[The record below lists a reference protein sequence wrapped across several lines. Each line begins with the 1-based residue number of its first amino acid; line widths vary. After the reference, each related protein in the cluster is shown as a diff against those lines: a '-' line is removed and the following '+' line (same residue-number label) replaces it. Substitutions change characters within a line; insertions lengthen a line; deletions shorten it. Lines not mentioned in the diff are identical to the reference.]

1 MPRRGNIDKRTV
13 PADPR
18 FGSEVLQ
25 RFINKLME
33 RGKKGVAER
42 IVYNAL
48 DLVEERTGRDPL
60 EVFSQA
66 IMNARPAIEVKPR
79 RVGGATYQVPV
90 QVPENRRESLA
101 MRWLLQATK
110 ARPGKSMS
118 EKLANE
124 ILDAFNNTGAA
135 VKRREDTHRMAEA
148 NKAFAHYNW

>member
-1 MPRRGNIDKRTV
+1 MPHRGNLEKRTV

-18 FGSEVLQ
+18 FGSEILQ

-42 IVYNAL
+42 IVYTAF
-48 DLVEERTGRDPL
+48 DTVELRTGRDPL

-66 IMNARPAIEVKPR
+66 IMNTRPAIEVKPR

-118 EKLANE
+118 DKLANE

>member
-1 MPRRGNIDKRTV
+1 MPRRGDIEKRVV
-13 PADPR
+13 PPDPR
-18 FGSEVLQ
+18 FGSDVLQ

-42 IVYNAL
+42 IVYDAL

-60 EVFSQA
+60 EVFNQA
-66 IMNARPAIEVKPR
+66 IMNTRPAIEVKPR

-101 MRWLLQATK
+101 MRWLLQATR

>member
-1 MPRRGNIDKRTV
+1 MPRRGNIDKRIV

-42 IVYNAL
+42 IVYSAL
-48 DLVEERTGRDPL
+48 DLVEERTGRDPI

-66 IMNARPAIEVKPR
+66 IMNTRPAIEVKPR

>member
-1 MPRRGNIDKRTV
+1 MPRRGNIEKRIV

-18 FGSEVLQ
+18 FGSDILQ

-42 IVYNAL
+42 IVYTAL

-66 IMNARPAIEVKPR
+66 IMNTRPAIEVKPR

-118 EKLANE
+118 DKLANE

>member
-1 MPRRGNIDKRTV
+1 
-13 PADPR
+13 
-18 FGSEVLQ
+18 
-25 RFINKLME
+25 
-33 RGKKGVAER
+33 
-42 IVYNAL
+42 
-48 DLVEERTGRDPL
+48 
-60 EVFSQA
+60 
-66 IMNARPAIEVKPR
+66 MNTRPAIEVKPR

-118 EKLANE
+118 DKLANE

>member
-1 MPRRGNIDKRTV
+1 MPRRGNIDKRIV

-42 IVYNAL
+42 IVYGAL

-66 IMNARPAIEVKPR
+66 IMNTRPAIEVKPR

-110 ARPGKSMS
+110 ARPGRSMAD
-118 EKLANE
+118 KLANE

>member
-1 MPRRGNIDKRTV
+1 MPRRGNVEKRPV
-13 PADPR
+13 PPDPR
-18 FGSEVLQ
+18 FGSDVLQ

-42 IVYNAL
+42 IVYDAL

-60 EVFSQA
+60 EVFTQA
-66 IMNARPAIEVKPR
+66 IMNTRPAIEVKPR

-118 EKLANE
+118 DKLANE
-124 ILDAFNNTGAA
+124 ILDAYNNTGAA

>member
-1 MPRRGNIDKRTV
+1 MPRRGNIEKRIV

-18 FGSEVLQ
+18 FGSEILQ

-42 IVYNAL
+42 IVYTAL
-48 DLVEERTGRDPL
+48 DTVEERTGRDPL

-66 IMNARPAIEVKPR
+66 IMNTRPAIEVKPR

-118 EKLANE
+118 DKLANE

>member
-1 MPRRGNIDKRTV
+1 MPRRGNIEKRTV

-18 FGSEVLQ
+18 FGSEILQ

-42 IVYNAL
+42 IVYTAL
-48 DLVEERTGRDPL
+48 DTVEERTGRDPL

-66 IMNARPAIEVKPR
+66 IMNTRPAIEVKPR

-118 EKLANE
+118 DKLANE

>member
-1 MPRRGNIDKRTV
+1 MPRRGNFEKRTV
-13 PADPR
+13 PPDPR
-18 FGSEVLQ
+18 FGSDILQ

-42 IVYNAL
+42 IVYDAL

-66 IMNARPAIEVKPR
+66 IMNTRPAIEVKPR

-101 MRWLLQATK
+101 MRWLLQATA

-118 EKLANE
+118 DKLANE

>member
-1 MPRRGNIDKRTV
+1 MPRRGNIEKRTV

-18 FGSEVLQ
+18 FGSEILQ

-42 IVYNAL
+42 IVYSAL
-48 DLVEERTGRDPL
+48 DVVEERTGRDPL
-60 EVFSQA
+60 EVFNQA
-66 IMNARPAIEVKPR
+66 IMNTRPAIEVKPR

-101 MRWLLQATK
+101 MRWLLQATQ
-110 ARPGKSMS
+110 ARPGRTMS
-118 EKLANE
+118 DKLANE